1 MLFRKRKYF
10 SVYTKGSAELKKVA
24 ATVSAI
30 DGNILEIGNEMIKV
44 MDVFKGIG
52 LAATQIGINMRIVAI
67 NIPADSEENIGS
79 PGEITL
85 LPEMPVI
92 LINPDITA
100 VGTQTGVRDEGC
112 LSIPEIYGPVIR
124 PLNVHLR
131 CITLGGK
138 LIDCECSGL
147 LARVLQHEVD
157 HLDGILF
164 VDRMNAEDLAEIQPE
179 LQLLEATGAS
189 RHYQRKKAG

>member
-1 MLFRKRKYF
+1 
-10 SVYTKGSAELKKVA
+10 
-24 ATVSAI
+24 
-30 DGNILEIGNEMIKV
+30 
-44 MDVFKGIG
+44 
-52 LAATQIGINMRIVAI
+52 
-67 NIPADSEENIGS
+67 
-79 PGEITL
+79 
-85 LPEMPVI
+85 
-92 LINPDITA
+92 
-100 VGTQTGVRDEGC
+100 
-112 LSIPEIYGPVIR
+112 
-124 PLNVHLR
+124 LNVRLR

-164 VDRMNAEDLAEIQPE
+164 VDRMKAEDLAEIQPE